1 MNGRRMLLAGAGASA
16 LAAGAG
22 WAWWQRRGAPGAA
35 TSAAP
40 PAASGP
46 TAGAAEGDI
55 WNSAFDTPTGGTLA
69 LTSLRGRPLLLNFW
83 ATWCPPCVKEMPMLD
98 VFHRGQPATGLQ
110 VLGLAVDGPTPVR
123 EFLAKQP
130 VAFPIGLAGLDGI
143 ALSKSLGNSNGAL
156 PFTVVFDARGQVI
169 TRKLGALTE
178 ADLAT
183 WARALGA

>member
-22 WAWWQRRGAPGAA
+22 WAWWQRRGSSAA
-35 TSAAP
+35 TTAGAP

-46 TAGAAEGDI
+46 TAGSAEGDL
-55 WNSAFDTPTGGTLA
+55 WSSAFDTPDGGTLA
-69 LTSLRGRPLLLNFW
+69 LSGLRGRPLLLNFW

-98 VFHRGQPATGLQ
+98 VFHRAQPATGLQ
-110 VLGLAVDGPTPVR
+110 VLGLAVDSPTPVR

-156 PFTVVFDARGQVI
+156 PFTVVFDANGLVK
-169 TRKLGALTE
+169 TRKLGALSE

>member
-1 MNGRRMLLAGAGASA
+1 MNGRRMLIAGAGAAA

-22 WAWWQRRGAPGAA
+22 WAWWRREGGTSAPISGAPSTA
-35 TSAAP
+35 S
-40 PAASGP
+40 ASG
-46 TAGAAEGDI
+46 AGSGDGDI
-55 WNSAFDTPTGGTLA
+55 WNSTFDTPTGGTLA
-69 LTSLRGRPLLLNFW
+69 VAGLRGRPLLLNFW

-98 VFHRGQPATGLQ
+98 AFHRAQPANGLQ

-156 PFTVVFDARGQVI
+156 PFTVVFDARGQAV